1 MKLETIM
8 VSVQNYWRADRYL
21 HHAAPIEPAGNQP
34 GEADRAPGEEP
45 CADEGQQI
53 AGTGAFGH
61 ILVAIG
67 PNERSGAALGTA
79 IRLAG
84 AVNAR
89 LFLVYVYT
97 PLRGLNPEFGYIEPD
112 VHDDTVRDARTRLDR
127 ARSKVPESIP
137 AETILREGDPAEEIL
152 RAAGIVH
159 ADLIVM
165 GTRARG
171 RVAQALMGSVATS
184 VIHKAR
190 CPVLIVAATAGY
202 EADVV
207 RRGFP
212 VNVPGLGGGQKTP
225 PGMA

>member
-1 MKLETIM
+1 MRIETVM
-8 VSVQNYWRADRYL
+8 TSVEKYWRAERYL
-21 HHAAPIEPAGNQP
+21 HHMGAAADGGTEGDRSG
-34 GEADRAPGEEP
+34 GEGEE
-45 CADEGQQI
+45 ARAERERV
-53 AGTGAFGH
+53 AGTGVFGH
-61 ILVAIG
+61 ILVAVG
-67 PNERSGAALGTA
+67 PNERAWAALETA
-79 IRLAG
+79 VRLAA
-84 AVNAR
+84 AVNGR

-112 VHDDTVRDARTRLDR
+112 VHDDTVREARARLDR
-127 ARSKVPESIP
+127 ARARVPEGIQ
-137 AETILREGDPAEEIL
+137 AETVLREGDPAEEIL

-165 GTRARG
+165 GTRGRG
-171 RVAQALMGSVATS
+171 RVAQALMGSVANA

-190 CPVLIVAATAGY
+190 CPVLIVATTS

-225 PGMA
+225 PGLA